1 MSYNLAAAACRAN
14 LNRHVRLTDYCG
26 SCGVLIIVNPL
37 ERHYCGP
44 VQSSHGGIVIARL
57 TNHKHSIRC
66 DEHTHWSI
74 QGAVSVDSFACPFIH
89 AFIRMCPFI
98 HAFIHSY
105 IQYVGRGTFIHEY
118 AVISNLDPLLPTCR
132 CPRG

>member
-1 MSYNLAAAACRAN
+1 MSSNLATAACRAN
-14 LNRHVRLTDYCG
+14 QLNRHVRLTDYCG
-26 SCGVLIIVNPL
+26 FVNPL

-44 VQSSHGGIVIARL
+44 VQSSHSGIVIAQSPA
-57 TNHKHSIRC
+57 NHKHSIRY
-66 DEHTHWSI
+66 DDHTHWSI
-74 QGAVSVDSFACPFIH
+74 QGAVSVDSFACPFSH